1 MVTFLV
7 LPAITRGELGPNSIR
22 AFKVSERRFSWHARI
37 AILIVRLTGIHMLAR
52 FRVVGPVPLGWIC
65 GGCYVMLAR
74 KVLFAL
80 LLVEPIIVRR

>member
-37 AILIVRLTGIHMLAR
+37 AILIVRLTGIHMLAQFVLWDR
-52 FRVVGPVPLGWIC
+52 FRSAG
-65 GGCYVMLAR
+65 
-74 KVLFAL
+74 F
-80 LLVEPIIVRR
+80 VEDAT